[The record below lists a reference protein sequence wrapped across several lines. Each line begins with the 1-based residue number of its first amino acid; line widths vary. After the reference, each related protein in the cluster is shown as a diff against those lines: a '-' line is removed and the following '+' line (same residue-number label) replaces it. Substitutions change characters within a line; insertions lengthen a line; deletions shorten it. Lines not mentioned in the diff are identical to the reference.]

1 MLVNALAMAAA
12 IAIAIIVASNKF
24 FEETVGTTFQRVL
37 IVVPLA
43 GLVAY
48 FAPKLM
54 PFWAVVASALIVLL
68 MTYTVM
74 WWDSDGSTV
83 KEFLAFL
90 VIQVFLVI
98 IAEEAATK
106 GCDGTE
112 IGWVQAIFKALPA
125 MWFIFCVGFMIWD
138 ILAFHEW
145 LDNPEGFK
153 PQQYLDTLNNSEDEE
168 QVFEY
173 QSALKRRWAK
183 YEKGS
188 ANHNSSAGTRGACR

>member
-1 MLVNALAMAAA
+1 MLVNAIAMAAA

-24 FEETVGTTFQRVL
+24 FGETAGTTFKRLL

-54 PFWAVVASALIVLL
+54 PFWAVVASALVILL

-83 KEFLAFL
+83 KEFLAFF

-112 IGWVQAIFKALPA
+112 VGWVQGIFKALPA

-138 ILAFHEW
+138 IIAFHEW
-145 LDNPEGFK
+145 LENPKGFK
-153 PQQYLDTLNNSEDEE
+153 PQQYLDTTDNEE
-168 QVFEY
+168 YEEEVFEY
-173 QSALKRRWAK
+173 QSALRRRWAK

-188 ANHNSSAGTRGACR
+188 ANHHSSAGTRGACR